1 MLALIFDHDGT
12 LVDSERHHFEVW
24 RQILGTLGVNFSES
38 EYIRDHNGVPTP
50 QNAATLID
58 RYSLDIDVKSLCE
71 RKNSA
76 FADYASRTPSPML
89 PTVLETL
96 RLARSHGHK
105 MAIATGAD
113 TQDVIRSVHA
123 HGLNPLFDT
132 IATRSEVAQGK
143 PAPDVYLLAC
153 ERLQAHPHHAVAF
166 EDTQTGIAA
175 AKAAGL
181 YCIAIPNHYS
191 VHQDLSQADA
201 CCATLAE
208 AYALAQSRAV

>member
-24 RQILGTLGVNFSES
+24 RQILQPFGVRFSETD
-38 EYIRDHNGVPTP
+38 YIRHHNGVPTP
-50 QNAATLID
+50 QNAATLIEQHG
-58 RYSLDIDVKSLCE
+58 LDIDVDSLCE
-71 RKNSA
+71 RKNTA
-76 FADYASRTPSPML
+76 FADYAISTPSPLL

-96 RLARSHGHK
+96 KRARSHGRK

-113 TQDVIRSVHA
+113 TQDVMRSVNAHA
-123 HGLNPLFDT
+123 LNPLFDA
-132 IATRSEVAQGK
+132 IATRSEVKLGK

-153 ERLQAHPHHAVAF
+153 ERLQARPQQAVAF

-191 VHQDLSQADA
+191 LHQDLSQADA
-201 CCATLAE
+201 RCETLAE
-208 AYALAQSRAV
+208 AYTLAQSREQ